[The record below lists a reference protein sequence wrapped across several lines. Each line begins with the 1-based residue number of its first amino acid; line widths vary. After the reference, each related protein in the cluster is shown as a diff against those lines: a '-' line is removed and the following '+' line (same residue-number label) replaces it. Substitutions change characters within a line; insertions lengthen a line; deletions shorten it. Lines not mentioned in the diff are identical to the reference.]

1 MTHLRSWSVALVV
14 LSATQAQTKPAYLQE
29 ILKQEILPP
38 EVAQYQ
44 LRQYIL
50 KRIAR
55 LEAPSSL
62 AQWNGESK
70 RLREQILS
78 DVVFHG
84 WPKDW
89 VDSPPKF
96 EDLGVIPGNGY
107 QMRK

>member
-1 MTHLRSWSVALVV
+1 MTHSRSWSLALVAL
-14 LSATQAQTKPAYLQE
+14 SAAHAQTKPAYLRE

-38 EVAQYQ
+38 EVAQYE

-50 KRIAR
+50 KRIGR

-84 WPKDW
+84 WPKEW
-89 VDSPPKF
+89 VDAPPTF
-96 EDLGVIPGNGY
+96 
-107 QMRK
+107 